1 MFHKAFPDTGC
12 SDILFKNLLQAG
24 RIKANLNVKT
34 GQVSDLVK
42 YLLTFQGT
50 EGWGYFDADFDDETE
65 KCTRLFYM
73 SSGQI
78 AAFRRFG
85 QFVVM
90 DATCNTNRFDMPLVL
105 LVGVDDCFRNVLL
118 GMALI
123 SVEDTAS
130 CQWVLQNVTND
141 RSATRISYI
150 HIAYTRRILGIP
162 YT

>member
-1 MFHKAFPDTGC
+1 
-12 SDILFKNLLQAG
+12 
-24 RIKANLNVKT
+24 VKT

-73 SSGQI
+73 SAGQI

-130 CQWVLQNVTND
+130 YQWVLQNVRRTIGQLHV
-141 RSATRISYI
+141 SHT
-150 HIAYTRRILGIP
+150 YT
-162 YT
+162 